1 MKAQLSVS
9 NVSFIYDDTNFGFFE
24 TSSNVN
30 QSDAQTECTN
40 WGGNLATIE
49 SALEDN
55 LLLYSIPDLDI
66 TFECHIGLNQIE
78 NVTGTNGSSFVWI
91 DGSNSTYRNFGTLD
105 QGYPVSINSS
115 DCVRHRYRD
124 LSGELSQGWLNV
136 PCSDARNC
144 YFCSKSGKYCS
155 LIITSTFCSLA
166 SRHADTFCPHSGL

>member
-9 NVSFIYDDTNFGFFE
+9 NVSFIYDNTNFGFFE

-49 SALEDN
+49 SAVEDN
-55 LLLYSIPDLDI
+55 LLLYSIPDLDT
-66 TFECHIGLNQIE
+66 TFKCHIGLNQIE

-91 DGSNSTYRNFGTLD
+91 DGSNRTYRNIGTLD
-105 QGYPVSINSS
+105 QGYPVSTNVS

-124 LSGELSQGWLNV
+124 LGGELSQGWLNV
-136 PCSDARNC
+136 PCSDPGNC

-155 LIITSTFCSLA
+155 LIITNAFRLPSLGGKLT
-166 SRHADTFCPHSGL
+166 SNI